1 MKTPKSLIRM
11 AGKILRHLA
20 RFTRPVPDDLVE
32 AVHALLDDGTLRAA
46 WTRLNTA
53 REHGWDQAAALVQP
67 DLMYEAAQLT
77 TRLERLLA
85 YRDRP
90 RPEPPAL
97 RTLIAELQQLE
108 QEFDEV
114 TILLR
119 ERQIVART
127 PAIELEDV
135 YLGPFAIELHVD
147 RLAGSPNPA
156 SCNESVT
163 HPHVQDKALCA
174 GDAAVP
180 ISQALKQGRI
190 ADGFC
195 LVRSV
200 LQTYN
205 PASPS
210 VALDSWSGQYCHD
223 CDCPID
229 EDDARFCDHCDNRFC
244 DGCMAGCDLCE
255 RSCCRGCIDHDPVSD
270 RRCCPACCH
279 RCSECDRVVDADS
292 FNSETELCPECHEKR
307 RQTNKE

>member
-1 MKTPKSLIRM
+1 
-11 AGKILRHLA
+11 
-20 RFTRPVPDDLVE
+20 
-32 AVHALLDDGTLRAA
+32 
-46 WTRLNTA
+46 
-53 REHGWDQAAALVQP
+53 
-67 DLMYEAAQLT
+67 
-77 TRLERLLA
+77 
-85 YRDRP
+85 
-90 RPEPPAL
+90 
-97 RTLIAELQQLE
+97 
-108 QEFDEV
+108 V

-147 RLAGSPNPA
+147 RLAGSPASHCFDIVALEPNPA

-307 RQTNKE
+307 RQTNKENQHETEDKPLEPALAESGAGAGARAAGLAEAPVPAARRRHRNRRVRGQPRTEPAVC